1 MLKYNGE
8 HPAKNSP
15 PWVDAGYEFWFCDPH
30 KLVTNMLSN
39 SEFEGEMDYVP
50 YQSLQQVMRNVFE
63 NFMLGDWT
71 WMQVVSLIS
80 STLLLVL
87 LLASIIGQDCS
98 RSFNSQ
104 GHICSNYSG
113 K

>member
-15 PWVDAGYEFWFCDPH
+15 PWVDAGYEFWFCDSH

-50 YQSLQQVMRNVFE
+50 YQSLQQVMRNAGLRTSCWE
-63 NFMLGDWT
+63 IGLGCKW
-71 WMQVVSLIS
+71 
-80 STLLLVL
+80 
-87 LLASIIGQDCS
+87 
-98 RSFNSQ
+98 
-104 GHICSNYSG
+104 
-113 K
+113 